1 MNLDEHHHVFIL
13 TSATDVVFSIF
24 HVPCTILF
32 TVQFHTVSSVSS
44 VFRTSIYAV
53 FVIDCFRKQT
63 LLIKWY
69 NFVFTKDLPDQ
80 SNVQAATA
88 EKEEYYTLCNMMSI
102 KLQNYCFFSLRYIL
116 KIPKCLQSNWTIFV
130 MYVFFFFFFFFKF
143 YQRYASL
150 QVLFKIFAQICYLVI
165 CKEIFAIL
173 RTSVSRKTF

>member
-69 NFVFTKDLPDQ
+69 NFVFTKDLPPISQ
-80 SNVQAATA
+80 T
-88 EKEEYYTLCNMMSI
+88 Y
-102 KLQNYCFFSLRYIL
+102 KLQRLKRKSIIPCVTWCPLNYKIIAFFLWGISWRSQNVY
-116 KIPKCLQSNWTIFV
+116 KATEQ
-130 MYVFFFFFFFFKF
+130 
-143 YQRYASL
+143 
-150 QVLFKIFAQICYLVI
+150 YL
-165 CKEIFAIL
+165 
-173 RTSVSRKTF
+173 